1 MSKKYAFSVIL
12 KDVNA
17 IPEDIHNPKI
27 RPNPFM
33 AHIFLIPP
41 FPKALPT
48 ISSKST
54 HGTKNTKAVIK

>member
-1 MSKKYAFSVIL
+1 MSKKCVFSAIL

-27 RPNPFM
+27 RPNPFK
-33 AHIFLIPP
+33 AHIFLTPP
-41 FPKALPT
+41 FPKTLPT

-54 HGTKNTKAVIK
+54 HGAKNTKAVIK